1 MRKIFVII
9 GILLSCCILFAGC
22 GSPENHFLLSTR
34 ERNIIKDE
42 YDERYNHYENEL
54 KVDKKAALICVSGN
68 ADSGM
73 INLKIIENDEDGNAV
88 QTYEYQITDILNETI
103 EVDKKHS
110 ENWTVI
116 ADFNK
121 DSEGS
126 YKIEVYD

>member
-1 MRKIFVII
+1 M
-9 GILLSCCILFAGC
+9 
-22 GSPENHFLLSTR
+22 R

-68 ADSGM
+68 AASGM